1 MAAPTT
7 AIMLHG
13 AGGSGTSSK
22 HGSRIAIQLRLS
34 HRTLKDIR
42 ETARDKGSV
51 QLVTGMQPKLRLGNR
66 SMDVNIVPSTYTS
79 ELYTS
84 PTATD
89 LNFEAN
95 IAYQGKLHDLPK
107 AIDTVGADD
116 ALATLQNTIASYN
129 EEKKAKATTITDRV
143 LPEFK
148 SRFEAAKKQKR
159 GGLLSMGPVSGASS
173 PALSG
178 LGTPSVGPT
187 VTSAP
192 TGTALKLQAM
202 RTAVIHLLA
211 MAAVTTDAIMGK
223 TRIPRADLDKI
234 LSKLG
239 QQQDGTWRLLD
250 TMYKELDVWTFGY
263 ISQDDRQRAIENAI
277 RAFDRLRIGKEEQ
290 IWQKL
295 LPEKDRGKGI
305 VLSKLHLGNGGQ
317 SKGLT
322 PHWAPS
328 PRPHS
333 AATDDDEG
341 VATPR
346 PGSSHTPKI
355 GAAKSNVDMKK
366 RLLSKDPKKARAVED
381 AKEKKRKEKE
391 SAAAVSDREGTKKAT
406 TPSLRSTGVK
416 PTSAKVKS
424 AELVFSSD
432 DDGDAEDGEVK
443 DAPSRGT
450 PKVRPS
456 NAKNALTGKVR
467 PAPASS
473 PDSSDEHVK
482 RAKITSRD
490 TPLARVNG
498 VKVTKPLKASSTSN
512 TSRPSVAGKST
523 PHLHDS
529 AASSSP
535 HRKAQATSN
544 ISQRKPDIS
553 SPLGTTRPRVT
564 SDVSDRSAIGSQREK
579 QGAETPK
586 GLGITTGT
594 SIARKRHD
602 TVLSQSSTAGSE
614 PDKAKHAPAPD
625 RARYTLTNSGKSA
638 AGKESSKLETATTGT
653 KRKVDTELKSGTA
666 SKSQKVTA
674 ASPASQRSH
683 SSSTATMSSMN
694 TAQSTSPDQE
704 TSISSDSSTEIINNI
719 TFTQGVRLAQEFR
732 DKLYP
737 AYAKAY
743 DEVMRKK
750 SEGETVSEP
759 EMTKL
764 LDMHRR
770 LEVTKREI
778 EAASLRQDG

>member
-1 MAAPTT
+1 MAAPPT
-7 AIMLHG
+7 AVMLHG
-13 AGGSGTSSK
+13 AGGNKHSSK
-22 HGSRIAIQLRLS
+22 NGSRIAIQLRLS
-34 HRTLKDIR
+34 HRTLKDMR
-42 ETARDKGSV
+42 ESAKGKSGL
-51 QLVTGMQPKLRLGNR
+51 QLVTGKQMKLRLGDR
-66 SMDVNIVPSTYTS
+66 SIDVNVVPSAYTS
-79 ELYTS
+79 ELYIVS
-84 PTATD
+84 TATD

-95 IAYQGKLHDLPK
+95 ITHQGKLNDLPK
-107 AIDTVGADD
+107 PIDTAGADD

-129 EEKKAKATTITDRV
+129 EEKKARATTITDRV

-159 GGLLSMGPVSGASS
+159 SGLLGMGPVSDASS

-178 LGTPSVGPT
+178 MGTPSVGPT

-192 TGTALKLQAM
+192 TGTTLKLHAM
-202 RTAVIHLLA
+202 RTAILHLLA
-211 MAAVTTDAIMGK
+211 MAAVTTDTVMAK
-223 TRIPRADLDKI
+223 THIPKADLDTM
-234 LSKLG
+234 LTKLG
-239 QQQDGTWRLLD
+239 QQQDGRWKLSDR
-250 TMYKELDVWTFGY
+250 MYKELDVWTFGY
-263 ISQDDRQRAIENAI
+263 TSQDARQQAIENAI
-277 RAFDRLRIGKEEQ
+277 RAFDRLRISKEEQ
-290 IWQKL
+290 VWQKL

-305 VLSKLHLGNGGQ
+305 VLSKLYLGNGGQ

-322 PHWAPS
+322 PNWAPS
-328 PRPHS
+328 PRLHS
-333 AATDDDEG
+333 AVTDDEEG
-341 VATPR
+341 GVTPR
-346 PGSSHTPKI
+346 PGSSHTPKL
-355 GAAKSNVDMKK
+355 GAAKSNGDMKK

-381 AKEKKRKEKE
+381 AKDKKRKERE
-391 SAAAVSDREGTKKAT
+391 LVAATSDREGTKKAT
-406 TPSLRSTGVK
+406 TPSLKSAGVK
-416 PTSAKVKS
+416 ATSAKVKS

-443 DAPSRGT
+443 DAPSRAA
-450 PKVRPS
+450 PKVKPA
-456 NAKNALTGKVR
+456 NAKITLSGKAR

-482 RAKITSRD
+482 RSKSASRD

-498 VKVTKPLKASSTSN
+498 AKVTKSLTTASTPI
-512 TSRPSVAGKST
+512 TLRPSAAGKST
-523 PHLHDS
+523 PHIHDS
-529 AASSSP
+529 AVISSP
-535 HRKAQATSN
+535 HRKAQTTSSS
-544 ISQRKPDIS
+544 SQRKPGIS
-553 SPLGTTRPRVT
+553 SPLGTTRPRAT
-564 SDVSDRSAIGSQREK
+564 SDVPGRSATGVQRVK

-602 TVLSQSSTAGSE
+602 TVLSQSSTTASE
-614 PDKAKHAPAPD
+614 AEKAKHAHVPD
-625 RARYTLTNSGKSA
+625 RARYTLTNSGKPA
-638 AGKESSKLETATTGT
+638 ATRPPTEPETATTGT
-653 KRKVDTELKSGTA
+653 KRKAVTELSAGPA
-666 SKSQKVTA
+666 PKSQKVIA

-704 TSISSDSSTEIINNI
+704 TSISSDSSSEIINNI
-719 TFTQGVRLAQEFR
+719 TFNQGVRLAQEFR

-750 SEGETVSEP
+750 GEGETVGGQ

-778 EAASLRQDG
+778 EAASLRQND

>member
-13 AGGSGTSSK
+13 AGGSGLSSK

-42 ETARDKGSV
+42 ETARDKSV
-51 QLVTGMQPKLRLGNR
+51 LQLVTGKQPKLRLGNR
-66 SMDVNIVPSTYTS
+66 SIDVNILPSAYTT
-79 ELYTS
+79 ELYTAS
-84 PTATD
+84 TATD

-95 IAYQGKLHDLPK
+95 ITYEGKLHDLPRP
-107 AIDTVGADD
+107 IDTAGADD

-159 GGLLSMGPVSGASS
+159 GGLLGMGSVSGASS

-178 LGTPSVGPT
+178 VGTPSFGPT

-192 TGTALKLQAM
+192 TGTALKDKAM
-202 RTAVIHLLA
+202 RTATIHLLA
-211 MAAVTTDAIMGK
+211 MAAVTTDAVMGK
-223 TRIPRADLDKI
+223 THIPRADLDTI

-239 QQQDGTWRLLD
+239 QQEDGKWRLLD
-250 TMYKELDVWTFGY
+250 RMYKELDVWTFGY
-263 ISQDDRQRAIENAI
+263 MSQDDRQKAVENGI

-322 PHWAPS
+322 PNRAPS

-333 AATDDDEG
+333 AVTDDDEG
-341 VATPR
+341 GVTPR
-346 PGSSHTPKI
+346 PGSSHTPKV
-355 GAAKSNVDMKK
+355 GAAKTNGDMKK

-381 AKEKKRKEKE
+381 AKEKKRKERE
-391 SAAAVSDREGTKKAT
+391 VAAATSDREGPKKAG
-406 TPSLRSTGVK
+406 TPSLKSTGVK
-416 PTSAKVKS
+416 AVSAKVKS
-424 AELVFSSD
+424 AELVYSSD
-432 DDGDAEDGEVK
+432 DDRDADDGEVK
-443 DAPSRGT
+443 NAPSRST

-456 NAKNALTGKVR
+456 NAKTALTGKVR
-467 PAPASS
+467 SAPASS

-482 RAKITSRD
+482 RAKSTSRD

-498 VKVTKPLKASSTSN
+498 AKVTKPPKASSTPN
-512 TSRPSVAGKST
+512 TSRPSAVGKST

-529 AASSSP
+529 AAISSP
-535 HRKAQATSN
+535 HCKAQATSST
-544 ISQRKPDIS
+544 SQRKPGIS

-564 SDVSDRSAIGSQREK
+564 SDVSDRSAIVVQREK

-602 TVLSQSSTAGSE
+602 TVLSQSTTTGSE

-625 RARYTLTNSGKSA
+625 RARYTLTNSAKSA
-638 AGKESSKLETATTGT
+638 AGKDSSKPETVTTSS
-653 KRKVDTELKSGTA
+653 KRKADTELNPGTA
-666 SKSQKVTA
+666 TQRRKVIT

-704 TSISSDSSTEIINNI
+704 TSISSDSSSEIINNI

-750 SEGETVSEP
+750 SEGETVGEP